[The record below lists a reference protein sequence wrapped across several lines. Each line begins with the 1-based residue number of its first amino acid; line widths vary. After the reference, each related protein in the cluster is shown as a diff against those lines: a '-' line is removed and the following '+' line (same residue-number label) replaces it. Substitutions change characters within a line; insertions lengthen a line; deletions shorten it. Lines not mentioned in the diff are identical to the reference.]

1 MANQN
6 SSSPDKQDLEIYWTE
21 EMAAVLETWGEG
33 NAWAEIEYLMAAR
46 KGKVLDIACGTGKT
60 MQILSRY
67 PDLTIFGV
75 DISNLLISQALARG
89 IPQERLMIA
98 DATSLQFA
106 DDHFDVGYSIG
117 SLEHFTSEG
126 IDACIRECH
135 RVVKQASFHHVPVS
149 RSQCDEGWITPNQSY
164 FNNSEQWWLA
174 KFSAIYPQVHA
185 LSSRWDDVISVG
197 KWFVCS
203 K

>member
-1 MANQN
+1 MANQSN
-6 SSSPDKQDLEIYWTE
+6 GSPDKQDLEIYWTE

-98 DATSLQFA
+98 D
-106 DDHFDVGYSIG
+106 G
-117 SLEHFTSEG
+117 
-126 IDACIRECH
+126 
-135 RVVKQASFHHVPVS
+135 
-149 RSQCDEGWITPNQSY
+149 
-164 FNNSEQWWLA
+164 
-174 KFSAIYPQVHA
+174 
-185 LSSRWDDVISVG
+185 
-197 KWFVCS
+197 
-203 K
+203 